1 MSERSVPFNIDA
13 ERAVLGSCLLEREA
27 ILVVRNQ
34 VGADE
39 FYLEKHAMVYEAI
52 LACVADRRPPD
63 LVTVAAELRRLDRF
77 DLVGGMFFLTE
88 LLSETPT
95 AVHAI
100 HYAKIVRRTARQRRL
115 IELGAQITAAAY
127 NEGLDPDEV
136 IEEAEL
142 RLNLERAAASSPDD
156 WEGLMEDGRDIW
168 KMQFEPRPFIIEGL
182 FPAGITLLHGLPKT
196 RKSWL
201 AMNLCYAVAAGGK
214 ALGHLQAQQGE
225 ALYLNLEMD
234 RELLNERLRVM
245 FPNEQ
250 PPAGVKFFYEWPLMD
265 NGLFTRLENYLQA
278 RPYTRLIVVDT
289 LVRVLPDVDGREGYR
304 SDARM
309 LEAWTKFN
317 ANRGLAVVLIH
328 HSRKASGGGDPIQ
341 SLSGSTAYGGS
352 VDSALELLIPNQN
365 NLSKGVI
372 NRRGRRLRDDSKLH
386 LTWDV
391 HIGSW
396 RINTRASEITPE
408 RRAVLD
414 ALEDLGGQ
422 ATPQKVAT
430 MLDRPAPSVR
440 RLLKE
445 MEHAGQL
452 ISAQGLYMMPELGE
466 NLVA

>member
-27 ILVVRNQ
+27 ILFVRNQ

-39 FYLEKHAMVYEAI
+39 FYLEKHGMIYEAI
-52 LACVADRRPPD
+52 LSCVEDRRPPD
-63 LVTVAAELRRLDRF
+63 LITVAAELRRLDRLE
-77 DLVGGMFFLTE
+77 LVGGAHFLNDLQT
-88 LLSETPT
+88 ETPT
-95 AVHAI
+95 AVHAV
-100 HYAKIVRRTARQRRL
+100 HYAKIVRRAARQRRL

-127 NEGLDPDEV
+127 NESLDPDAV

-142 RLNLERAAASSPDD
+142 RLNLERAAASSPED
-156 WEGLMEDGRDIW
+156 WQDLMEDGRDIW
-168 KMQFEPRPFIIEGL
+168 KMKFEPRPFIIEGL
-182 FPAGITLLHGLPKT
+182 FPAGVTLLHGLPKT

-250 PPAGVKFFYEWPLMD
+250 PPTGVKFFYEWPLMD
-265 NGLFTRLENYLQA
+265 NGLFSRLENYLQA

-317 ANRGLAVVLIH
+317 ANRGLAIVLIH
-328 HSRKASGGGDPIQ
+328 HSRKAGGGGDPIL
-341 SLSGSTAYGGS
+341 SLSGSTGYGGS
-352 VDSALELLIPNQN
+352 VDSALELALPDVN

-372 NRRGRRLRDDSKLH
+372 YRRGRRLRDDSNLS
-386 LTWDV
+386 LRWDV
-391 HIGSW
+391 QIGSW
-396 RINTRASEITPE
+396 SINTRASEITPE
-408 RRAVLD
+408 RRALLD

-422 ATPQKVAT
+422 ATPQKLAT
-430 MLDRPAPSVR
+430 LLDRPAPSVR

-445 MEHAGQL
+445 MQHAGQL
-452 ISAQGLYMMPELGE
+452 VSAQGLYMMPELDE
-466 NLVA
+466 SLCA